1 MKRLLILLATVSI
14 IICGCSYY
22 SDNDIEKI
30 KQAAIEQN
38 ALSYV
43 KEHYSM
49 EEVYGRNAISS
60 FVAKNYNIETVYS
73 EDAIDKASKTL
84 GDSKLIDNHPVPN
97 VLADSDS
104 DAKERAIVEEIEN
117 SPVYVT
123 RTGSKYHSRS
133 NCGNMQSA
141 IKVTLK
147 EAEDMGFEPCSR
159 CW

>member
-22 SDNDIEKI
+22 SDSDIEEM

-49 EEVYGRNAISS
+49 EEVYGRNAISN

-97 VLADSDS
+97 VLADP
-104 DAKERAIVEEIEN
+104 KERAIVEEIEN

-159 CW
+159 CYW